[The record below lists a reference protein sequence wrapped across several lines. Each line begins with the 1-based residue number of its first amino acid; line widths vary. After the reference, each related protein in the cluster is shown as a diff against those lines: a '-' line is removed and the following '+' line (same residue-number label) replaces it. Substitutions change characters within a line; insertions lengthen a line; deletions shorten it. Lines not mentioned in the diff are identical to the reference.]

1 LHTIDRILSTAAALP
16 VDLPLAEPAA
26 PKPPASR
33 RRRWA
38 RWLLALF
45 ALGIVISLAVAWGTD
60 RRLRQVERELARRQQ
75 DTQSQSTEARM
86 LAKQAQ
92 EISRETAAKVALL
105 DARLSEVA
113 LQRTQLESL
122 IQSLSRSRDEN
133 LAVDIEAGLRVA
145 QQQSVITGSAE
156 PLVAALRQADERL
169 GRQSQPRL
177 ESVRRAVAR
186 DLDRVKAV
194 GVADIS
200 ALTIKLDEAVRLVDE
215 LPMLAEAQPRKD
227 PSRQASA
234 RAARPAASAAGATG
248 LASWWASFSDG
259 WSQGVDSAWDE
270 VRSLVRVTRIDHPDA
285 ALLAPEQAFFVREN
299 LKLRLLNARLALL
312 SRQFDTTQSDLQAAR
327 AMLDRYFDPAS
338 RRTGVASDLVKQVMA
353 SGRNVGLP
361 RPDETLAALS
371 TIAAGR

>member
-1 LHTIDRILSTAAALP
+1 
-16 VDLPLAEPAA
+16 
-26 PKPPASR
+26 
-33 RRRWA
+33 
-38 RWLLALF
+38 
-45 ALGIVISLAVAWGTD
+45 VAWGTD

-86 LAKQAQ
+86 MAKQAQ

-113 LQRTQLESL
+113 LQRTQLEGL

-177 ESVRRAVAR
+177 EAVRRAVAR

-227 PSRQASA
+227 PSRQVFA
-234 RAARPAASAAGATG
+234 RTARPAASAAGSTG
-248 LASWWASFSDG
+248 LASWWATVSDG

-327 AMLDRYFDPAS
+327 AMLDRYFDPSS